1 MLITAKTIVTGDGKT
16 VLQGSALCLEGNRIK
31 AIGPLDQLKAQFP
44 GEEVKDYGDATILPG
59 LIDLHTHI
67 GAMHSDN
74 ADLDADDIM
83 DLRALNEVQRALFKG
98 VTTLR
103 DTGCP
108 AYVTRRINKAVKHG
122 LVRAPR
128 IETAGYAIC
137 STGGHGHGGNMTVE
151 VDGVENL
158 RAAVRLQIREG
169 ARWIKLMTSHRSDV
183 SEYTQEELNAVAD
196 EAHRWGRK
204 VAVHTSRQPSLQM
217 VINAGLDTIE
227 HGCDLTPDQAREMA
241 EKGIV
246 WVPTLYVHRR
256 TLDALQAKVAATG
269 IESLTEREMETYII
283 YTPAVEN
290 FERHF
295 KMFADMGV
303 LIATGTDMTDTRAP
317 MTPVPEEVELMVRYG
332 MSPVWA
338 IGTGTLNA
346 AKVLGLEDQLGEL
359 AAGKLADILVVAGDA
374 SSDITVLNSVQ
385 EVIFDGKIVRR
396 EI

>member
-16 VLQGSALCLEGNRIK
+16 VLRDSALCIEGNIIK
-31 AIGPLDQLKAQFP
+31 AIGPLATLKAQFP
-44 GEEVKDYGDATILPG
+44 DEEVKDYGDATILPG

-108 AYVTRRINKAVKHG
+108 AYITRRINKAVKHG

-128 IETAGYAIC
+128 IETAGLAIC
-137 STGGHGHGGNMTVE
+137 STGGHGWNGNMTIE

-169 ARWIKLMTSHRSDV
+169 AKWIKLMTSHRSDV
-183 SEYTQEELNAVAD
+183 SEYTQAELDAVAD

-227 HGCDLTPDQAREMA
+227 HGCDITPEQAKEMVQ
-241 EKGIV
+241 KGIV

-269 IESLTEREMETYII
+269 IESLTEREMETYTI
-283 YTPAVEN
+283 YTPAVGR
-290 FERHF
+290 FERYF
-295 KMFADMGV
+295 KEFAEMGV
-303 LIATGTDMTDTRAP
+303 IIATGTDMTDTRAP
-317 MTPVPEEVELMVRYG
+317 ITPVPEEVELMVRYG

-346 AKVLGLEDQLGEL
+346 AKVLGLDDKLGEL
-359 AAGKLADILVVAGDA
+359 AEGKLADILVVAGDA
-374 SSDITVLNSVQ
+374 SGDITVLNCVE
-385 EVIFDGKIVRR
+385 EVIFDGKVVRR